1 MTLYFTIKCSYKIHQ
16 GGAVAAPV
24 GGKILTDVLSYLELE
39 KDDVSEDEIIKRVSV
54 PDIRGMSVKEAKSLL
69 KESGLLLELKE
80 AKEVSDEEIITTQIP
95 MPETQVNENSKVYYE
110 T

>member
-1 MTLYFTIKCSYKIHQ
+1 
-16 GGAVAAPV
+16 
-24 GGKILTDVLSYLELE
+24 
-39 KDDVSEDEIIKRVSV
+39 
-54 PDIRGMSVKEAKSLL
+54 MSVKEAKSLL
-69 KESGLLLELKE
+69 KESGLLLQLKE